1 MEYDYKNVK
10 APCPNISCGSKKNDC
25 CGITKVVL
33 AAVLGDDSDTSP
45 VRPEN
50 GAYCNK
56 IVEYEANGA
65 VYFYSS
71 DGIYTKLGN
80 KSKSEETASV
90 EYVDQQTR
98 YAVQTSEDY
107 TDNQLRAQYI
117 ELADYADNKAAGALQ
132 DAKDYADGKD
142 SDNLALAE
150 AYTDGAVASAVGD
163 LKDYADGAAADALQ
177 AAKDYT
183 DSAASSVVTRSYVDT
198 GDGNTLDAAKQY
210 TDDEITIVSTAVQ
223 GLSNSLATVATSGS
237 YDDLSNK
244 PTIPEFILVDS
255 TNDPGEG
262 SPLAA
267 NTFIGVYN

>member
-98 YAVQTSEDY
+98 YAIQTSEDY

-132 DAKDYADGKD
+132 SAKDYADGKD
-142 SDNLALAE
+142 AIIQTNAYN
-150 AYTDGAVASAVGD
+150 YTDSVSAGALQDA
-163 LKDYADGAAADALQ
+163 KDYADNRDAAILQ
-177 AAKDYT
+177 EAKDYT
-183 DSAASSVVTRSYVDT
+183 DSAASGVVTKNYVDT
-198 GDGNTLDAAKQY
+198 GDSDTLAAAKQY
-210 TDDEITIVSTAVQ
+210 TDDEVAIVSTAVQ
-223 GLSNSLATVATSGS
+223 GISDSLATVATSGS
-237 YDDLSNK
+237 YADLSNK

-255 TNDPGEG
+255 ANDPGEG